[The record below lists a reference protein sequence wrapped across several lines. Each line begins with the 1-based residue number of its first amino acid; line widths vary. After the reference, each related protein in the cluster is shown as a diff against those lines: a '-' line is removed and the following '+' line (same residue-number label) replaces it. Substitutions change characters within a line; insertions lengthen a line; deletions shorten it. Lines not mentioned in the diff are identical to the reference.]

1 MSDTPRTDAINT
13 YIRTR
18 NDYTKTDH
26 EVWREHART
35 LETELAAAKKR
46 IADCEFVMAHRYDI
60 IERQEPRCN
69 EANARAEKAE
79 AELVQLRA
87 ENESSCKVL
96 RQDAEHNAARA
107 EKAEAELASE
117 REKVRMLTNNL
128 RDLITAVTY
137 ADPPKLFGD
146 VLCHEARVP
155 VGFVDSSREAL
166 ATTKESCK

>member
-79 AELVQLRA
+79 ADIARLDWLD
-87 ENESSCKVL
+87 ENMGYSGGGSGGTYTFFTPADVECG
-96 RQDAEHNAARA
+96 
-107 EKAEAELASE
+107 
-117 REKVRMLTNNL
+117 ML
-128 RDLITAVTY
+128 RDAIDA
-137 ADPPKLFGD
+137 AMK
-146 VLCHEARVP
+146 E
-155 VGFVDSSREAL
+155 DS
-166 ATTKESCK
+166 K